1 MCACEQTHSAEAAML
16 INSRS
21 YHDHPLGRVRRDYGG
36 SSMPVDARDVATDL
50 NRMDDDGGRLRHPV
64 LTSTLRLAPGPAT
77 ARQQRTDANHP
88 ATSVNATH
96 DWYRQLG
103 ASHRRRDESV
113 RLSALAMQQRDQ
125 AQQLACDRRWPAV
138 VEAMR
143 ALIDSYNDGIGG
155 KALRLVDTGGESGEL
170 TATVTAP
177 SGRALVM
184 AVEDADL
191 WVRASQDGNGRS
203 HGERWIGLRRTDQD
217 TADYVLQNWLAQL
230 EPCDSAICV
239 QSAPSI
245 TREQG

>member
-1 MCACEQTHSAEAAML
+1 MHRCDPPRRASQPACAADPASGRRRSDRAGRMGPWHCPCESTGTSTARIPMCACEQTHSAEAAML

-21 YHDHPLGRVRRDYGG
+21 YHDHPLRRVRRDYGG

-143 ALIDSYNDGIGG
+143 AL
-155 KALRLVDTGGESGEL
+155 
-170 TATVTAP
+170 
-177 SGRALVM
+177 
-184 AVEDADL
+184 
-191 WVRASQDGNGRS
+191 
-203 HGERWIGLRRTDQD
+203 
-217 TADYVLQNWLAQL
+217 
-230 EPCDSAICV
+230 
-239 QSAPSI
+239 
-245 TREQG
+245 